1 MLQRQSKLLSLCHL
15 TKVVVDPVDQEV
27 QDMLRKGAIA
37 VSDLKEDQFISFLFL
52 VKKRDSRSGETPSS
66 QPKGSE
72 Q

>member
-1 MLQRQSKLLSLCHL
+1 M
-15 TKVVVDPVDQEV
+15 VDPVDQEV

-52 VKKRDSRSGETPSS
+52 VKKRDSRSGETASS